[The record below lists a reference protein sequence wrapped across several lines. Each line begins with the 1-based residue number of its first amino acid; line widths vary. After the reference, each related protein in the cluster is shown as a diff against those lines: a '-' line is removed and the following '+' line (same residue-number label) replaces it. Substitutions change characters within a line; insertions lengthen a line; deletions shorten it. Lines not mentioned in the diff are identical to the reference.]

1 MAAVLPLRRA
11 PSTVMSAFAPRHLH
25 PLPHRARG
33 EAAEDHV
40 VRSAD
45 PGAGEHRHDDLGNHR
60 QEDPD
65 HVPLADTEVLQA
77 VGQAL
82 HVAVQVGVG
91 DVAFLALLAT
101 PVVGDAVAEPGF
113 DVPIQAVVGDVER
126 AVGEPGDERCFGLV
140 EHRAEGRVPV
150 QFAGPPGPVTL
161 GIPRG
166 SRVHLGIR
174 DARPSAELRWRFE
187 TLDLAQL
194 VQELLELRC
203 GLHDLGVVPSVARRY
218 LLVHVGH
225 QSPSVWCGAG
235 SGVVFRCPS
244 PRRPCLVAPGKCG
257 SEHGSSRTPIT
268 RPDRGQPASAG
279 CSQPSCWESVRA
291 ARTRVLT
298 CSEESPARHSTDHG

>member
-1 MAAVLPLRRA
+1 MAAVRPLRRA
-11 PSTVMSAFAPRHLH
+11 PSTVMSAFACGHLH
-25 PLPHRARG
+25 PLPHRVRG

-45 PGAGEHRHDDLGNHR
+45 PGAGEHRDDDLGNHR
-60 QEDPD
+60 EEDPD
-65 HVPLADTEVLQA
+65 HVPPADAEVLQA

-91 DVAFLALLAT
+91 DVAFLALLAP
-101 PVVGDAVAEPGF
+101 PVVGDALAEPGF

-126 AVGEPGDERCFGLV
+126 AVGEPRHERRLGLV

-150 QFAGPPGPVTL
+150 QFAGPPGPVAL

-166 SRVHLGIR
+166 SRVHLGIG

-187 TLDLAQL
+187 TLDLCPARRGAARAP
-194 VQELLELRC
+194 LRSARSWRC
-203 GLHDLGVVPSVARRY
+203 PVRCPALPACSCRPSEPFGVVWGRVRRRRP
-218 LLVHVGH
+218 L
-225 QSPSVWCGAG
+225 SS
-235 SGVVFRCPS
+235 S
-244 PRRPCLVAPGKCG
+244 RRPCLVAPGKCG